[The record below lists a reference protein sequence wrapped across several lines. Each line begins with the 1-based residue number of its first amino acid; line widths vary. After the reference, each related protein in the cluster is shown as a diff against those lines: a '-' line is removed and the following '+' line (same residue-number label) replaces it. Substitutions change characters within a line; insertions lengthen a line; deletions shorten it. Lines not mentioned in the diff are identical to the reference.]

1 MAIQEGRIAM
11 TVILV
16 GIVVV
21 LVGVVAALGVVLV
34 RQARYEVEWPDGLNA
49 DVLERLTRMEGDLDG
64 RLRSLD
70 GRVDGVTSMFAS
82 AQGRGGWG
90 ELSLRQALEHAGLVE
105 DRDFSLNKAT
115 GQDANRPDA
124 VIKLPDG
131 RFVIIDAKFPMARF
145 EEACRLDDGDDRTR
159 LMGEHGRALL
169 MMAKDLKGRGYH
181 SAAAG
186 GYVVMYLPDEGL
198 YVEAMRARP
207 QLFDEVRREQVLLA
221 GPATLL
227 ALIGVTAQ
235 VINEHRAVEEARR
248 IVADASELQ
257 NRLRIFATHLA
268 AVGKKLNTAVAG
280 YNTAVGSWESRLNPQ
295 VAKVVSHVPGG
306 EEVPVPSVVE
316 TAVRQPVADDEQRL
330 SVVG

>member
-1 MAIQEGRIAM
+1 M
-11 TVILV
+11 TVVVVGTVLV

-21 LVGVVAALGVVLV
+21 LGGVAVALGVVLV
-34 RQARYEVEWPDGLNA
+34 RRARFEVEWPDGLNA
-49 DVLERLTRMEGDLDG
+49 DVLERLARMEGGLDG

-70 GRVDGVTSMFAS
+70 DRVDGVTSMFAS
-82 AQGRGGWG
+82 SQGRGGWG

-145 EEACRLDDGDDRTR
+145 QEACRLDDADDRNR
-159 LMGEHGRALL
+159 LMAEHGRALVK
-169 MMAKDLKGRGYH
+169 MARDLKGRGYH

-235 VINEHRAVEEARR
+235 VINEHRAVEEARL
-248 IVADASELQ
+248 IVADATELQ
-257 NRLRIFATHLA
+257 NRLRIFSTHLA

-306 EEVPVPSVVE
+306 EEIAVPAPVE
-316 TAVRQPVADDEQRL
+316 TAVRQPVGDHEHRL
-330 SVVG
+330 TVVGTGR